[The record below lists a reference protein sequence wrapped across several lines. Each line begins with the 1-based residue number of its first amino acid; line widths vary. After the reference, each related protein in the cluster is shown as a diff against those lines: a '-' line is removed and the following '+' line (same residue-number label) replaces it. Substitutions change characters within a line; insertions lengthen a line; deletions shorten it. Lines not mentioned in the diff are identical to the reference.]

1 MRAIWIVTRNDIAR
15 RLRSPLASIV
25 YLLFPFLFSGLM
37 ALAFGGTAGGGGM
50 PRFKVALVNEDGGMA
65 SRLLVGAFNQ
75 EQMSQYFDAT
85 EVSAEEAQRL
95 IRKDKVGAALV
106 IPEGFTDDLLD
117 GRPTTLRVIK
127 NPAAS
132 IAPMAAE
139 EMARTMAELLDGAV
153 RVLDQPLELLRA
165 TGQEILDR
173 SEREGAGSFSEHL
186 AADVQVAQIA
196 VAVNRSLR
204 SIEGL
209 VFPPVISLEST
220 QDSLLTLERRE
231 ELAQAAAHAAAQTTT
246 AESAVAA
253 GGDPTGTTGT
263 AGAGAAGS
271 DPTETGVAGSD
282 AAGGDVSEAGAA
294 TDQDDDAD
302 DDDDDDD
309 ANAGF
314 YLVFKMVLPGM
325 ASFALAILALGF
337 MADIPRERAMGTLQ
351 RQMTFPV
358 PTTSIVWGKM
368 LSTILMGLIVAAAM
382 GLIGALLLKARAD
395 LLGFA
400 LLCITFLGAAT
411 GLFSLVYGIARS
423 EQQGST
429 LASMLVM
436 IMAFLGGSW
445 IPLNMLPGFVRGLAP
460 ATINYWSLEGFQT
473 LLFTDGGVEA
483 IATPLLV
490 LAAIA
495 VVSATLGGWL
505 LQRRVMQGS

>member
-65 SRLLVGAFNQ
+65 SRLLAGAFNQ

-231 ELAQAAAHAAAQTTT
+231 DLAQAAAQAAAQTTT

-253 GGDPTGTTGT
+253 GGDPTG
-263 AGAGAAGS
+263 
-271 DPTETGVAGSD
+271 
-282 AAGGDVSEAGAA
+282 GDGSEAGAA
-294 TDQDDDAD
+294 ADQDDDAD
-302 DDDDDDD
+302 DADDDD

-423 EQQGST
+423 EQQGGT

>member
-1 MRAIWIVTRNDIAR
+1 MRAIWIVTRNDILR

-37 ALAFGGTAGGGGM
+37 ALAFGGAAGGGGM
-50 PRFKVALVNEDGGMA
+50 PRFRVALVNEDGVMA
-65 SRLLVGAFNQ
+65 SRLLAGAFNQ
-75 EQMSQYFDAT
+75 EQVSQYFDAV
-85 EVSAEEAQRL
+85 EASAEEAERL
-95 IRKDKVGAALV
+95 IRKDEVGAALV
-106 IPEGFTDDLLD
+106 IPDDFTGDLLD
-117 GRPTTLRVIK
+117 GRPTTLRVVK

-139 EMARTMAELLDGAV
+139 QMARTMAELLDGAV
-153 RVLDQPLELLRA
+153 RVLDRPLDLLRA
-165 TGQEILDR
+165 TERDILER
-173 SEREGAGSFSEHL
+173 REGEGAEALSKHL
-186 AADVQVAQIA
+186 AADARVAQIA

-209 VFPPVISLEST
+209 VFPPVVTLEST
-220 QDSLLTLERRE
+220 QDSLLTRDRRQA
-231 ELAQAAAHAAAQTTT
+231 LARAAAAAA
-246 AESAVAA
+246 AEAA
-253 GGDPTGTTGT
+253 ASGLSEGGAGT
-263 AGAGAAGS
+263 AGGEGAPA
-271 DPTETGVAGSD
+271 DRAD
-282 AAGGDVSEAGAA
+282 AAAA
-294 TDQDDDAD
+294 DGTQDESDE
-302 DDDDDDD
+302 DDD

-314 YLVFKMVLPGM
+314 YLVFKLVLPGM

-337 MADIPRERAMGTLQ
+337 MADIPRERSMGTLA
-351 RQMTFPV
+351 RQLTFPV
-358 PTTSIVWGKM
+358 SATSIVWGKM
-368 LSTILMGLIVAAAM
+368 LSTILMGLLVAGAM

-400 LLCITFLGAAT
+400 LLSITFLGAAT

-423 EQQGST
+423 EQQGGT

-445 IPLNMLPGFVRGLAP
+445 IPLDSLPDFVRSLAP

-483 IATPLLV
+483 IATPLAV

-505 LQRRVMQGS
+505 LQRRMMQGT